1 LVTKTLLI
9 EKDAVPT
16 SDTELGSI
24 TVPSGVK
31 RRVVE
36 VTLYYSAAGRVW
48 TKRDTEDLDTWTY
61 ECWAPQILPKYVDVE
76 LTGTNKYTLFGKAT
90 TGTINIKAE
99 IKIEETPIA

>member
-16 SDTELGSI
+16 TDTELGSI
-24 TVPSGVK
+24 TVPTGVK

-36 VTLYYSAAGRVW
+36 VNLYFSATGRVW

-76 LTGTNKYTLFGKAT
+76 LTGTNKYILYGKASS
-90 TGTINIKAE
+90 GTINIKAE

>member
-16 SDTELGSI
+16 TQTEIGSV
-24 TVPSGVK
+24 TVPAGVK

-36 VTLYYSAAGRVW
+36 VTLYFSAAGRVL

-76 LTGTNKYTLFGKAT
+76 LTGTNVYHVYGLAA

-99 IKIEETPIA
+99 IKVEETPIA